1 MNNEFDYMAAL
12 HIIVIPLAKEF
23 APELV
28 LISAGF
34 DSAYCDQIV
43 ELDDFGQ
50 AIKAHGFIF

>member
-1 MNNEFDYMAAL
+1 MAAL